1 MKTRIIA
8 LSLAAILLLGLG
20 ATALA
25 EEQGEPLDAQAA
37 ETGETTPEVPASP
50 AGPDTADAPYVPDAV
65 GVLSFENLERR
76 MRENNLNLL
85 VLQENIAAVEAMDY
99 DKQYEDLRK
108 SLNKIAAGQWGLIQ
122 MGQYGSFAYA
132 QLDQAYDAARQ
143 RFEDIKDG
151 KLQKNDEG
159 LIRQLKNGQDQA
171 VMGAESLYVALA
183 QLENQE
189 RGLQRQLSGLNRTVE
204 EMELRY
210 RLGQVS
216 ALQLEQVQAGR
227 TALVSGLETL
237 RMNVGNLKTQLELF
251 IGAELTGK
259 IQLTA
264 VPETAAAGLEAMDL
278 EKDLAAAKDKS
289 YEIYAANKALE
300 DAKEDYKDMGREYGY
315 NESKYQFVAAKHIWQ
330 AAQHSHAAAIQ
341 AYELKFRTLFDQ
353 VKDYKQIAAAAQTA
367 LAVEQHTYAAMELKH
382 KQGTVSSNKLLEA
395 EDTLRAAEETA
406 QNAAI
411 DLFSAYNTYCWATAH
426 GILN

>member
-1 MKTRIIA
+1 MKIRMIA
-8 LSLAAILLLGLG
+8 LSLAAMLLLGLG

-25 EEQGEPLDAQAA
+25 EEQREHPDAPTA
-37 ETGETTPEVPASP
+37 ETGETAPETPASP

-85 VLQENIAAVEAMDY
+85 MLQENIAAIQAVDY

-108 SLNKIAAGQWGLIQ
+108 SLNSISAGQSALIQ
-122 MGQYGSFAYA
+122 MGQGGSFAYA
-132 QLDQAYDAARQ
+132 QMGQAYSAAEQ
-143 RFEDIKDG
+143 RFQDIKDG
-151 KLQKNDEG
+151 KLQENDEG

-171 VMGAESLYVALA
+171 VMGGESLYVALV

-189 RGLQRQLSGLNRTVE
+189 RGLQRQLSSLNRTVE

-237 RMNVGNLKTQLELF
+237 RMNVRSLKTQLELL
-251 IGAELTGK
+251 IGGELTGK
-259 IQLTA
+259 LQLTA
-264 VPETAAAGLEAMDL
+264 VPETAASGLETMELD
-278 EKDLAAAKDKS
+278 KDLAAAKEKS

-300 DAKEDYKDMGREYGY
+300 DAQKDYKDMGKEYGY
-315 NESKYQFVAAKHIWQ
+315 NEKKYEFLAAKHIWQ

-353 VKDYKQIAAAAQTA
+353 VRDYGQIAAAAQTA

-382 KQGTVSSNKLLEA
+382 KQGTLSPNKLLEA